1 MASEYF
7 GGTKED
13 YEAINANNTGNEFLQ
28 GVVFDGDGQYWRE
41 TRNLINGNSPF
52 SGASNHMDIPNM
64 IDFMLLW
71 TSGTV
76 SYTHLTL
83 PTILLV

>member
-1 MASEYF
+1 MYHLRERWNAAMASEYF

-41 TRNLINGNSPF
+41 T
-52 SGASNHMDIPNM
+52 
-64 IDFMLLW
+64 
-71 TSGTV
+71 
-76 SYTHLTL
+76 
-83 PTILLV
+83 